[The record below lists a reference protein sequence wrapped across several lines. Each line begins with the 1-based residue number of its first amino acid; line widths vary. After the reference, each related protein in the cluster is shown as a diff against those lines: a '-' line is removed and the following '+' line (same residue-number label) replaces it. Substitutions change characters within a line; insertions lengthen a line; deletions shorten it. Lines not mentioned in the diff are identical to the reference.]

1 MVQSFF
7 YNTNTRKSIVW
18 RMNGKQNK
26 KNFQKKNH
34 FKVFYNNTLKQSKR
48 LQFIQKKKY
57 AKQVKN
63 EKEEEFCNL

>member
-1 MVQSFF
+1 MEDEWK
-7 YNTNTRKSIVW
+7 T
-18 RMNGKQNK
+18 KQK
-26 KNFQKKNH
+26 KLSKKKKNH

>member
-1 MVQSFF
+1 ME
-7 YNTNTRKSIVW
+7 
-18 RMNGKQNK
+18 NK
-26 KNFQKKNH
+26 TKKTFKKKTH